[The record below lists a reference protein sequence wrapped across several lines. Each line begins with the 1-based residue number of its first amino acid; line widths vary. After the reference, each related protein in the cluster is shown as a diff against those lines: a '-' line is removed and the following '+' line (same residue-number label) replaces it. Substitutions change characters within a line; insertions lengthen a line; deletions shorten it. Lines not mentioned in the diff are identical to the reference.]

1 MESVKTGKTNKVGKN
16 TEMAH
21 TKTNKE
27 THFKQVSAITNR
39 IRSIGGIFTK
49 IAKKVRELVKKHPK
63 KSSAA
68 LVVLTPVACKRAK
81 ELDDKVQDKSKQAE
95 KENKINWWKY
105 SGLTIATSLLL
116 AACSAGDIDK
126 QIELE
131 QEKQKTE
138 QEKKE
143 AENARDRA
151 NKSEIELEQERQKT
165 NKSGIE
171 LANSQ
176 IKAEQERQKT
186 EQEKQKAN
194 KSEIELEQQKQKTI
208 NTQRDLIKEQKD
220 FIKETEQNCQEK
232 HGQLFIK
239 RARIK
244 TGITT
249 GIAIE
254 IEAECKTPKPTKT
267 NQTPIQPKH
276 LPNSK
281 HPHSQRGSKAQE
293 LIAYLLFEQKD
304 FIIETEQK
312 CQEKHNQFFIKK
324 AGIKGGAIEVEAEC
338 KTPKPTKTNQ
348 TPIQPK
354 HLPNSKQPHS
364 QRGSKAQELIAY
376 LQKELESLPYSQKA
390 IAKQVDFYKPSSIA
404 YLELDPRDFKV
415 TEEWQNENLKI
426 RSKAQAKM
434 LEMRKPQA
442 NLSPSQSFLFV
453 QRIFA
458 DINKEIEAAANTE
471 KKAEKVGYGYSKRV

>member
-1 MESVKTGKTNKVGKN
+1 MKTGKTNKVGKN
-16 TEMAH
+16 TGMAN

-39 IRSIGGIFTK
+39 LKSIGGIFTK

-63 KSSAA
+63 KSKVA
-68 LVVLTPVACKRAK
+68 LVVLTHAACKRAK

-95 KENKINWWKY
+95 KENQINWWKY

-116 AACSAGDIDK
+116 AACNVGDIVGDIDK
-126 QIELE
+126 QIEL
-131 QEKQKTE
+131 E

-151 NKSEIELEQERQKT
+151 NKSGIELEQERQKT

-186 EQEKQKAN
+186 EQERQKTEQEKQKTSN
-194 KSEIELEQQKQKTI
+194 IETNNQIKVEQEQQKTEQEKQKTEQEKQKTN
-208 NTQRDLIKEQKD
+208 NTQKDLV
-220 FIKETEQNCQEK
+220 KETEQNCQEK

-239 RARIK
+239 KTRIK

-254 IEAECKTPKPTKT
+254 I
-267 NQTPIQPKH
+267 
-276 LPNSK
+276 
-281 HPHSQRGSKAQE
+281 
-293 LIAYLLFEQKD
+293 
-304 FIIETEQK
+304 
-312 CQEKHNQFFIKK
+312 
-324 AGIKGGAIEVEAEC
+324 EAEC

-442 NLSPSQSFLFV
+442 NLPTSQSLLFV
-453 QRIFA
+453 QKIFA
-458 DINKEIEAAANTE
+458 DINKEIKVVANTE
-471 KKAEKVGYGYSKRV
+471 KKAEKAGYGYSKRM

>member
-1 MESVKTGKTNKVGKN
+1 MESVKTGKTNKVSKN
-16 TEMAH
+16 TETAN
-21 TKTNKE
+21 TKANKE
-27 THFKQVSAITNR
+27 THFKQASAITNT
-39 IRSIGGIFTK
+39 IRSIGGFFTK
-49 IAKKVRELVKKHPK
+49 IVKKVRELVKKHPK
-63 KSSAA
+63 KSKAA
-68 LVVLTPVACKRAK
+68 LVVLTHVACKKAK

-95 KENKINWWKY
+95 KENQINWWKY
-105 SGLTIATSLLL
+105 LGLTIATSLLL

-138 QEKKE
+138 QEQQKTEQERQK
-143 AENARDRA
+143 A
-151 NKSEIELEQERQKT
+151 NKSGIELEQERQKT
-165 NKSGIE
+165 EQERQKTEQERQKTNKSEIE

-176 IKAEQERQKT
+176 IKV

-254 IEAECKTPKPTKT
+254 IEAECKTPKPAKT
-267 NQTPIQPKH
+267 NQTP
-276 LPNSK
+276 
-281 HPHSQRGSKAQE
+281 
-293 LIAYLLFEQKD
+293 
-304 FIIETEQK
+304 T
-312 CQEKHNQFFIKK
+312 
-324 AGIKGGAIEVEAEC
+324 
-338 KTPKPTKTNQ
+338 
-348 TPIQPK
+348 QPK

-364 QRGSKAQELIAY
+364 QRESKTQELVAY

-390 IAKQVDFYKPSSIA
+390 IAKQVNFYRPSSIA

-415 TEEWQNENLKI
+415 TEEWQKENLKI

-434 LEMRKPQA
+434 LEMRNVKPYPQA
-442 NLSPSQSFLFV
+442 HLSTSQSLLFV
-453 QRIFA
+453 QKIFA
-458 DINKEIEAAANTE
+458 DINKEIEASANTA
-471 KKAEKVGYGYSKRV
+471 KKAEKVGYGYSKRM

>member
-1 MESVKTGKTNKVGKN
+1 MESIKTGKTNKVVKN
-16 TEMAH
+16 TETAN
-21 TKTNKE
+21 TKANKE
-27 THFKQVSAITNR
+27 THFKQVSTITNTL
-39 IRSIGGIFTK
+39 RSIGGFFTK
-49 IAKKVRELVKKHPK
+49 IAKRVRGLVKKHPK
-63 KSSAA
+63 KSRAA
-68 LVVLTPVACKRAK
+68 LVVLTHVACKKAK

-95 KENKINWWKY
+95 KENQINWWKY
-105 SGLTIATSLLL
+105 SGLTIAASLLL
-116 AACSAGDIDK
+116 AACSAGDTDK

-138 QEKKE
+138 QEQQKTEQERQK
-143 AENARDRA
+143 A
-151 NKSEIELEQERQKT
+151 NKSGIELEQERQKT

-186 EQEKQKAN
+186 EQERQKAN

-239 RARIK
+239 KARIK

-249 GIAIE
+249 GI
-254 IEAECKTPKPTKT
+254 
-267 NQTPIQPKH
+267 
-276 LPNSK
+276 
-281 HPHSQRGSKAQE
+281 
-293 LIAYLLFEQKD
+293 
-304 FIIETEQK
+304 
-312 CQEKHNQFFIKK
+312 
-324 AGIKGGAIEVEAEC
+324 AIEVEAEC

-354 HLPNSKQPHS
+354 HLPNSKQPRS

-404 YLELDPRDFKV
+404 YLELDPRDFNA
-415 TEEWQNENLKI
+415 TEEWQKENLKI

-434 LEMRKPQA
+434 LEMRHLKPDPQA
-442 NLSPSQSFLFV
+442 HLSTSQSLLLV
-453 QRIFA
+453 QKIFA
-458 DINKEIEAAANTE
+458 DVSKEIKAAANTE
-471 KKAEKVGYGYSKRV
+471 KKVEKAGYGYSKRV

>member
-16 TEMAH
+16 TEMAN
-21 TKTNKE
+21 TKTNKK

-39 IRSIGGIFTK
+39 LRSIGGIFTK
-49 IAKKVRELVKKHPK
+49 IVKKVRELVKKHPE

-68 LVVLTPVACKRAK
+68 LVVLTHVACKKAK

-95 KENKINWWKY
+95 KENQINWWKY

-138 QEKKE
+138 QEE
-143 AENARDRA
+143 
-151 NKSEIELEQERQKT
+151 
-165 NKSGIE
+165 
-171 LANSQ
+171 
-176 IKAEQERQKT
+176 QKT
-186 EQEKQKAN
+186 EQEKQK
-194 KSEIELEQQKQKTI
+194 T
-208 NTQRDLIKEQKD
+208 IKEQKD
-220 FIKETEQNCQEK
+220 LVKEQKDLVKKAEQNCQEN
-232 HGQLFIK
+232 HG
-239 RARIK
+239 
-244 TGITT
+244 
-249 GIAIE
+249 
-254 IEAECKTPKPTKT
+254 
-267 NQTPIQPKH
+267 
-276 LPNSK
+276 
-281 HPHSQRGSKAQE
+281 
-293 LIAYLLFEQKD
+293 
-304 FIIETEQK
+304 
-312 CQEKHNQFFIKK
+312 QFFIKK
-324 AGIKGGAIEVEAEC
+324 LGIKGGIAIEVEAEC

-354 HLPNSKQPHS
+354 HLPNSKQPRS

-415 TEEWQNENLKI
+415 AEEWQNENLKI

-434 LEMRKPQA
+434 LEMRNVKPYPQA
-442 NLSPSQSFLFV
+442 HLSTSQSLLFV
-453 QRIFA
+453 QKIFA
-458 DINKEIEAAANTE
+458 DINKEIEATANTE
-471 KKAEKVGYGYSKRV
+471 KKAEKAGYGYSKRM

>member
-16 TEMAH
+16 TETAN
-21 TKTNKE
+21 TKANEE
-27 THFKQVSAITNR
+27 THFKQVSTITNT
-39 IRSIGGIFTK
+39 IRSIGSFFTK
-49 IAKKVRELVKKHPK
+49 IAKRVRELVKKHPK
-63 KSSAA
+63 KSKAA
-68 LVVLTPVACKRAK
+68 LVVLTHVACKKAK

-95 KENKINWWKY
+95 KENQINWWKY

-116 AACSAGDIDK
+116 AACSTGDIDK

-138 QEKKE
+138 QEQQKTEQERQK
-143 AENARDRA
+143 A
-151 NKSEIELEQERQKT
+151 NRSGIELEQERQKT
-165 NKSGIE
+165 NKSEIE

-176 IKAEQERQKT
+176 IKVEQERQKT
-186 EQEKQKAN
+186 EQEKQKTN
-194 KSEIELEQQKQKTI
+194 KSGIELEQQKQKTI

-239 RARIK
+239 KARIK

-254 IEAECKTPKPTKT
+254 IEAECKTPKP
-267 NQTPIQPKH
+267 
-276 LPNSK
+276 
-281 HPHSQRGSKAQE
+281 A
-293 LIAYLLFEQKD
+293 
-304 FIIETEQK
+304 
-312 CQEKHNQFFIKK
+312 
-324 AGIKGGAIEVEAEC
+324 
-338 KTPKPTKTNQ
+338 KTNQ

-354 HLPNSKQPHS
+354 HLPNSKQPRS

-404 YLELDPRDFKV
+404 YLELDPRDFNV
-415 TEEWQNENLKI
+415 TEEWQKENLKI

-434 LEMRKPQA
+434 LEMRSLKLDPQA
-442 NLSPSQSFLFV
+442 HLPTSQSLLLV
-453 QRIFA
+453 QKIFA
-458 DINKEIEAAANTE
+458 DVNKEIEAAANTE
-471 KKAEKVGYGYSKRV
+471 KKVEKAGYGYSKRV

>member
-1 MESVKTGKTNKVGKN
+1 MKLVKTGKTNKVGKN

-39 IRSIGGIFTK
+39 LKSIGGIFTK

-63 KSSAA
+63 KSKVA
-68 LVVLTPVACKRAK
+68 LVVLTHIACKKAK

-116 AACSAGDIDK
+116 AACSVGDVSE
-126 QIELE
+126 QIEL
-131 QEKQKTE
+131 E

-151 NKSEIELEQERQKT
+151 NKSGIELEQE
-165 NKSGIE
+165 
-171 LANSQ
+171 
-176 IKAEQERQKT
+176 
-186 EQEKQKAN
+186 
-194 KSEIELEQQKQKTI
+194 KQKTI
-208 NTQRDLIKEQKD
+208 KTQKD
-220 FIKETEQNCQEK
+220 FIKDLERNCKEN
-232 HGQLFIK
+232 HGQFFIEK
-239 RARIK
+239 GGIK
-244 TGITT
+244 AGIGGIT
-249 GIAIE
+249 
-254 IEAECKTPKPTKT
+254 IEAEAK
-267 NQTPIQPKH
+267 
-276 LPNSK
+276 
-281 HPHSQRGSKAQE
+281 
-293 LIAYLLFEQKD
+293 
-304 FIIETEQK
+304 
-312 CQEKHNQFFIKK
+312 
-324 AGIKGGAIEVEAEC
+324 C

-364 QRGSKAQELIAY
+364 QRGSKVQELIAY

-415 TEEWQNENLKI
+415 TEEWQNESLKI

-434 LEMRKPQA
+434 LEMRNPQA
-442 NLSPSQSFLFV
+442 HLSTSQSLLFI
-453 QRIFA
+453 QKIFA
-458 DINKEIEAAANTE
+458 DINKEIEASANTE

>member
-1 MESVKTGKTNKVGKN
+1 MKSVKTGKTNKVGKN
-16 TEMAH
+16 TEMAN
-21 TKTNKE
+21 TKTNKG
-27 THFKQVSAITNR
+27 THFKQVSAITNTLK
-39 IRSIGGIFTK
+39 SIGGIFTK
-49 IAKKVRELVKKHPK
+49 IVKKVRELFKKHPK
-63 KSSAA
+63 KSKVA
-68 LVVLTPVACKRAK
+68 LVVLTHAACKRAK

-95 KENKINWWKY
+95 KENQINWWKY

-116 AACSAGDIDK
+116 AACNAGDIDK

-131 QEKQKTE
+131 QEKQKANKSGIELEQERQKTE
-138 QEKKE
+138 QEKQK
-143 AENARDRA
+143 A

-239 RARIK
+239 KARIK

-254 IEAECKTPKPTKT
+254 IEAECKTPKP
-267 NQTPIQPKH
+267 
-276 LPNSK
+276 
-281 HPHSQRGSKAQE
+281 A
-293 LIAYLLFEQKD
+293 
-304 FIIETEQK
+304 
-312 CQEKHNQFFIKK
+312 
-324 AGIKGGAIEVEAEC
+324 
-338 KTPKPTKTNQ
+338 KTNQ

-434 LEMRKPQA
+434 LEMRDLKPDPQA
-442 NLSPSQSFLFV
+442 HLSPSQSLLFV
-453 QRIFA
+453 QKIFA

-471 KKAEKVGYGYSKRV
+471 KKAEKAGYGYSKRV

>member
-1 MESVKTGKTNKVGKN
+1 
-16 TEMAH
+16 MAN

-27 THFKQVSAITNR
+27 THFKQASAITNR
-39 IRSIGGIFTK
+39 LRSIGGIFTK
-49 IAKKVRELVKKHPK
+49 IAKKVREFVKKHPK
-63 KSSAA
+63 KGKVA
-68 LVVLTPVACKRAK
+68 LVVLTHVACKRAK

-95 KENKINWWKY
+95 KENQINWWKY

-116 AACSAGDIDK
+116 AACSAGDIDE
-126 QIELE
+126 QMELE
-131 QEKQKTE
+131 QEKQKANKSEIELEQERQKTE
-138 QEKKE
+138 QERQKT
-143 AENARDRA
+143 

-220 FIKETEQNCQEK
+220 FIKETEQNCKEK

-239 RARIK
+239 KARIK

-254 IEAECKTPKPTKT
+254 IEAECKTPKP
-267 NQTPIQPKH
+267 
-276 LPNSK
+276 
-281 HPHSQRGSKAQE
+281 A
-293 LIAYLLFEQKD
+293 
-304 FIIETEQK
+304 
-312 CQEKHNQFFIKK
+312 
-324 AGIKGGAIEVEAEC
+324 
-338 KTPKPTKTNQ
+338 KTNQ

-354 HLPNSKQPHS
+354 HLPNSKQPRS

-404 YLELDPRDFKV
+404 YLELDPRDFNV
-415 TEEWQNENLKI
+415 TEEWQKENLKI

-434 LEMRKPQA
+434 LEMRNVKPDPQA
-442 NLSPSQSFLFV
+442 HLPTFQSFSIIQNIV
-453 QRIFA
+453 A
-458 DINKEIEAAANTE
+458 DINKEIEATANTE
-471 KKAEKVGYGYSKRV
+471 KKAEKAGYGYSKRV

>member
-16 TEMAH
+16 TEITN
-21 TKTNKE
+21 TKANKE
-27 THFKQVSAITNR
+27 AHFKQVSAITNTL
-39 IRSIGGIFTK
+39 RSIGGFFTK
-49 IAKKVRELVKKHPK
+49 IVKKVRELVKKHPK
-63 KSSAA
+63 KSNAA
-68 LVVLTPVACKRAK
+68 LVVLTHVACKRAK

-95 KENKINWWKY
+95 KENQINWWKY

-116 AACSAGDIDK
+116 AACSVGDTDK

-131 QEKQKTE
+131 QEKQKANKSGIELEQQRQKTE
-138 QEKKE
+138 QERQKT
-143 AENARDRA
+143 

-176 IKAEQERQKT
+176 IKAEQEKQKT

-239 RARIK
+239 KARIK

-281 HPHSQRGSKAQE
+281 
-293 LIAYLLFEQKD
+293 
-304 FIIETEQK
+304 
-312 CQEKHNQFFIKK
+312 
-324 AGIKGGAIEVEAEC
+324 
-338 KTPKPTKTNQ
+338 
-348 TPIQPK
+348 QPR
-354 HLPNSKQPHS
+354 S

-404 YLELDPRDFKV
+404 YLELDPRDFSV
-415 TEEWQNENLKI
+415 TEEWQKENLKI

-434 LEMRKPQA
+434 LEMRNPQTHLSTSQ
-442 NLSPSQSFLFV
+442 NLLFV
-453 QRIFA
+453 QKIFA
-458 DINKEIEAAANTE
+458 DVNKEIKAAANTE
-471 KKAEKVGYGYSKRV
+471 KKVEKAGYGYSKRM

>member
-1 MESVKTGKTNKVGKN
+1 
-16 TEMAH
+16 MAN

-39 IRSIGGIFTK
+39 LRSIGGIFTK
-49 IAKKVRELVKKHPK
+49 IAKKVRELIKKHPK
-63 KSSAA
+63 KSNAA
-68 LVVLTPVACKRAK
+68 LVVLTHIACKKAK

-116 AACSAGDIDK
+116 AACNVGDIDK

-131 QEKQKTE
+131 QEKQK
-138 QEKKE
+138 
-143 AENARDRA
+143 A
-151 NKSEIELEQERQKT
+151 NKSGIELEQERQKT

-171 LANSQ
+171 LEQQRQKTEQERQKTNKSEIELANSQ
-176 IKAEQERQKT
+176 IKAEQEKQKT
-186 EQEKQKAN
+186 N
-194 KSEIELEQQKQKTI
+194 KSEIELANSQIKAEQEKQKTI

-239 RARIK
+239 KTRIK

-254 IEAECKTPKPTKT
+254 I
-267 NQTPIQPKH
+267 
-276 LPNSK
+276 
-281 HPHSQRGSKAQE
+281 
-293 LIAYLLFEQKD
+293 
-304 FIIETEQK
+304 
-312 CQEKHNQFFIKK
+312 
-324 AGIKGGAIEVEAEC
+324 EAEC

-390 IAKQVDFYKPSSIA
+390 IAKQVNFYRPSSIA

-434 LEMRKPQA
+434 LEMRNVKPYPQA
-442 NLSPSQSFLFV
+442 NLSPFQSFSII
-453 QRIFA
+453 QKIFA
-458 DINKEIEAAANTE
+458 DINKEIKVVANTE

>member
-1 MESVKTGKTNKVGKN
+1 MESVKTRKTNKVGKN
-16 TEMAH
+16 AETAN
-21 TKTNKE
+21 TKANKE
-27 THFKQVSAITNR
+27 THFKQASAITNI
-39 IRSIGGIFTK
+39 IRSISGFFTK
-49 IAKKVRELVKKHPK
+49 IMKRVRELVKKHPK
-63 KSSAA
+63 KSNAA
-68 LVVLTPVACKRAK
+68 LVVLTHVACRKAK

-95 KENKINWWKY
+95 KENQINWWKY
-105 SGLTIATSLLL
+105 SGLTIAASLLL
-116 AACSAGDIDK
+116 AACSVGDTDK

-138 QEKKE
+138 QERQK
-143 AENARDRA
+143 A
-151 NKSEIELEQERQKT
+151 NKSGIELEQERQKT
-165 NKSGIE
+165 EQERRKTNKSEIE

-176 IKAEQERQKT
+176 IKV

-239 RARIK
+239 KARIK

-281 HPHSQRGSKAQE
+281 QPRSQRGSK
-293 LIAYLLFEQKD
+293 
-304 FIIETEQK
+304 T
-312 CQEKHNQFFIKK
+312 
-324 AGIKGGAIEVEAEC
+324 
-338 KTPKPTKTNQ
+338 
-348 TPIQPK
+348 
-354 HLPNSKQPHS
+354 
-364 QRGSKAQELIAY
+364 QELIAY

-415 TEEWQNENLKI
+415 TEECNYLAS
-426 RSKAQAKM
+426 SKLLNFLM
-434 LEMRKPQA
+434 LT
-442 NLSPSQSFLFV
+442 F
-453 QRIFA
+453 
-458 DINKEIEAAANTE
+458 
-471 KKAEKVGYGYSKRV
+471 

>member
-1 MESVKTGKTNKVGKN
+1 MKSGKTNKVSKN
-16 TEMAH
+16 TEMAN
-21 TKTNKE
+21 TKANKE
-27 THFKQVSAITNR
+27 THFKQVSAIINR

-68 LVVLTPVACKRAK
+68 LVVLTHAACKRAK

-95 KENKINWWKY
+95 KENQINWWKY

-131 QEKQKTE
+131 QEKQKANKSGIELEQERQKTE
-138 QEKKE
+138 QEKQK
-143 AENARDRA
+143 A

-208 NTQRDLIKEQKD
+208 NTQKDLIKEQKD

-239 RARIK
+239 KTRIK

-254 IEAECKTPKPTKT
+254 IEAECKTPKP
-267 NQTPIQPKH
+267 
-276 LPNSK
+276 
-281 HPHSQRGSKAQE
+281 A
-293 LIAYLLFEQKD
+293 
-304 FIIETEQK
+304 
-312 CQEKHNQFFIKK
+312 
-324 AGIKGGAIEVEAEC
+324 
-338 KTPKPTKTNQ
+338 KTNQ

-376 LQKELESLPYSQKA
+376 LQKELESLPYSQKT
-390 IAKQVDFYKPSSIA
+390 IAKQVDFYRPSSIA

-442 NLSPSQSFLFV
+442 HLSTSQSLLFV
-453 QRIFA
+453 QKIFA
-458 DINKEIEAAANTE
+458 DVNKEIKVVANTE
-471 KKAEKVGYGYSKRV
+471 KKAEKAGYGYSKRV